1 MIKLKHVTCLILMWV
16 TGFLEKAKA
25 QDFLRQSLATV
36 EQELKSEKARY
47 NLIALTEGSSIV
59 LIEGTDTSV
68 WKFDANNICYEYSL
82 TIDKASYFQLKK
94 HLESVGQMVMK
105 NAYVNRRDNT
115 ITYLTFQDNALV
127 VNTKPFDASSST
139 PPVLMTSAE

>member
-36 EQELKSEKARY
+36 ELELKSEKAKY

>member
-36 EQELKSEKARY
+36 EQELKSEKAKY
-47 NLIALTEGSSIV
+47 NLIALTEGSNIV
-59 LIEGTDTSV
+59 LVEGTDTSV

>member
-1 MIKLKHVTCLILMWV
+1 MIKLKHVTCLVLMWV

-36 EQELKSEKARY
+36 EQELKSEKAKY
-47 NLIALTEGSSIV
+47 NLIALTEGSTIV

-105 NAYVNRRDNT
+105 NAYVNRRENT
-115 ITYLTFQDNALV
+115 ITYLSFQDNALV

>member
-36 EQELKSEKARY
+36 EQELKSEKAKY
-47 NLIALTEGSSIV
+47 NLIALSEGSSIV

-105 NAYVNRRDNT
+105 NAYVNRRENT
-115 ITYLTFQDNALV
+115 ITYLSFQDNALV

>member
-1 MIKLKHVTCLILMWV
+1 MIKLKHVTCLVLMWV

>member
-36 EQELKSEKARY
+36 EQELKSEKAKY
-47 NLIALTEGSSIV
+47 NLIALTEGSTIV

-105 NAYVNRRDNT
+105 NAYVNRRENT
-115 ITYLTFQDNALV
+115 ITYLSFQDNALV

>member
-1 MIKLKHVTCLILMWV
+1 MWV

-36 EQELKSEKARY
+36 EQELKSEKAKY
-47 NLIALTEGSSIV
+47 NLIALTEGSTIV

-105 NAYVNRRDNT
+105 NAYVNRRENT
-115 ITYLTFQDNALV
+115 ITYLSFQDNALV

>member
-1 MIKLKHVTCLILMWV
+1 MIKLKHVTCLVLMWV

-47 NLIALTEGSSIV
+47 NLIMLTEGSSIV

>member
-36 EQELKSEKARY
+36 EQELKSEKAKY
-47 NLIALTEGSSIV
+47 NLIALTEGSNIV